1 MLVDDQSM
9 VRAGL
14 RMILESEADFTV
26 VGEAADG
33 VEAVEMAPRCRPD
46 VILMDIRMPRMDGV
60 EATSLILADQS
71 GRERRPGGGD
81 GERLQPRI
89 LVLTTF
95 DLDDYVY
102 GVLRSG
108 ASGFLLKDAP
118 AEALIDAVRVVHRGD
133 ALLSPSVTRRLIEEV
148 TRRPHLVHANVP
160 GLDELTDRESEV
172 LLLVARGLSNAE
184 IAERL
189 YLGEATVK
197 THLGRVLA
205 KLNLRDRVQ
214 VVVLAYE
221 SGLVTP
227 GVD

>member
-1 MLVDDQSM
+1 MIRIMLVDDQAM
-9 VRAGL
+9 VRAGF
-14 RMILESEADFTV
+14 RMILESEDDFTV

-33 VEAVEMAPRCRPD
+33 VEATEIVGRCRPD

-60 EATSLILADQS
+60 EATARILS
-71 GRERRPGGGD
+71 EHRSD
-81 GERLQPRI
+81 GSDPRI

-95 DLDDYVY
+95 DLDAYVY
-102 GVLRSG
+102 AVLRSG

-118 AEALIDAVRVVHRGD
+118 AEQLIDAVRVVHRGD

-148 TRRPHLVHANVP
+148 TRRPDPALIPVP
-160 GLDELTDRESEV
+160 GLDDLTERELEV
-172 LLLVARGLSNAE
+172 LKLVARGLSNSE
-184 IAERL
+184 VAERL

-197 THLGRVLA
+197 THLGRVLS

-214 VVVLAYE
+214 AVVMAYE

-227 GVD
+227 GLD